1 MIHIRTYPTVVTGAD
16 EDGFPIIEA
25 VDGVHIDT
33 LEAIDGAEE
42 YIVHPETPQH
52 SFAGVALDKVHRYKF
67 SDEEA
72 YKPFDPLFE
81 VESITNSE
89 VL

>member
-1 MIHIRTYPTVVTGAD
+1 MIHVRTYPTVVTGVD
-16 EDGFPIIEA
+16 EDGFPIVEA

-33 LEAIDGAEE
+33 LEAIEGADE
-42 YIVHPETPQH
+42 YMVHPETPQH
-52 SFAGVALDKVHRYKF
+52 GFAGVALDKVYRYKF
-67 SDEEA
+67 PDEEA
-72 YKPFDPLFE
+72 YKSFNPLVE